1 MPIRIRNLSKAFDGK
16 KVLENLSLDLPDAGV
31 VAIEGR
37 SGAGKTTLLNIL
49 MGLLPPD
56 AGLIEGLAGKRVT
69 AVFQENRLLE
79 NWSALKNIRLVCGR
93 GVTDADIFAH
103 LAEVGL
109 AGEEKTPVRALSGGM
124 KRRVAL
130 VRGVIAAGD
139 VLMLDEP
146 FKGLDEATRGAAIAY
161 VRAHARGRLILLV
174 THDRSEADALGAVM
188 TVSIGAPTPEP
199 AGQQT

>member
-1 MPIRIRNLSKAFDGK
+1 MPVRIRNLSKSFDGK
-16 KVLENLSLDLPDAGV
+16 RVLENLSLDLPDAGV
-31 VAIEGR
+31 TAVEGR

-56 AGLIEGLAGKRVT
+56 AGLIEGLAGRRVT

-93 GVTDADIFAH
+93 GATDADIRAH

-109 AGEEKTPVRALSGGM
+109 ADEEKTPVRALSGGM

-130 VRGVIAAGD
+130 VRGVIAPGD
-139 VLMLDEP
+139 VLVLDEP
-146 FKGLDEATRGAAIAY
+146 FKGLDEATRDAAIAY
-161 VRAHARGRLILLV
+161 VLRHAGNRLILLV
-174 THDRSEADALGAVM
+174 THDPAEAAAMGAVK
-188 TVSIGAPTPEP
+188 TVFLGDE
-199 AGQQT
+199 GER